1 MPPNDQTTH
10 FANDLERLINR
21 YRDEYDLSYAQ
32 MIGAMYFTLHLLC
45 REAEQKID
53 DEEDG
58 LQA

>member
-21 YRDEYDLSYAQ
+21 YRDEYDITYAQ
-32 MIGAMYFTLHLLC
+32 LIGTLHLTMHLLC